1 MNMGEEAMTR
11 KDMQAHQAKL
21 QAFRN
26 FVVQHGWTII
36 GERELQYDASQI
48 TVSDK
53 INRIPADFF
62 PSGKMVV
69 GGNPCT
75 LRDEIVVWR
84 EKHSIFSPKATGEPH
99 AQPSLTGVEPPP
111 GQTSLQELR
120 GIARIGID
128 ESGKG
133 DYFGPLVI
141 GAVYVDKD
149 TETKLIDL
157 GVRDSK
163 QLYNKRITQLA
174 ETIKTLCPHEVVVIG
189 AKRYNE
195 LYEEM
200 HNLNRLLA
208 KGHAFALEK
217 LLEKMPCELAIADQF
232 GSESYI
238 RDALM
243 EKGRTIKLVQ
253 RHRAEEDIAV
263 AAASILARAAFV
275 ERIEQLSARLGLP
288 LPKGASHPDIVV
300 VGRQIVAKYG
310 REMLAKMAKLHFK
323 TTEDI
328 L

>member
-1 MNMGEEAMTR
+1 MTR

-21 QAFRN
+21 QSFRS
-26 FVVQHGWTII
+26 FVVQNGWTIF
-36 GERELQYDASQI
+36 GERELQYDAHQI
-48 TVSDK
+48 TVSDR
-53 INRIPADFF
+53 INRIPADFY

-69 GGNPCT
+69 GGNPCI
-75 LRDEIVVWR
+75 LREEIVAWR
-84 EKHSIFSPKATGEPH
+84 EKHSILSAKAPNEQH
-99 AQPSLTGVEPPP
+99 AQPSITGVEPPP
-111 GQTSLQELR
+111 EQTSLQELR
-120 GIARIGID
+120 GMTRIGID

-133 DYFGPLVI
+133 DYFGPLVV

-149 TETKLIDL
+149 TETKLTSL

-163 QLYNKRITQLA
+163 QLYDKRISQLA
-174 ETIKTLCPHEVVVIG
+174 ETIKALCPHEVVVIG

-217 LLEKMPCELAIADQF
+217 LLEKTSCDLAIADQF
-232 GSESYI
+232 GNESYI

-263 AAASILARAAFV
+263 AAASVLARAAYV
-275 ERIEQLSARLGLP
+275 ERIEQLSSRLKIT
-288 LPKGASHPDIVV
+288 LPKGTSDLAIVT

-310 REMLAKMAKLHFK
+310 RETLAKVAKLHFK